1 MASTV
6 YILGAGINRNLSVTE
21 CVEGVD
27 PYNIKPPLALDF
39 FQQALLLPEVYRERD
54 YACHLEQFKALY
66 AYIMRYWKLT
76 PEDLKTRPFDLEACF
91 TLIQQQR
98 NDNQDSE
105 TDEYHRLWQ
114 VNQQLVAL
122 LSRLV
127 SEFEHRVLLEIDWS
141 AGDFT
146 TGVQDFLAFAK
157 AIYEEQ
163 AVVLTFNYDTIL
175 EAAEI

>member
-54 YACHLEQFKALY
+54 YAHHLEEFAALY
-66 AYIMRYWKLT
+66 SYITRYWKLT

-91 TLIQQQR
+91 TLILGLGLP
-98 NDNQDSE
+98 
-105 TDEYHRLWQ
+105 RLHGLFTFKPQ
-114 VNQQLVAL
+114 HL
-122 LSRLV
+122 LS
-127 SEFEHRVLLEIDWS
+127 F
-141 AGDFT
+141 
-146 TGVQDFLAFAK
+146 
-157 AIYEEQ
+157 
-163 AVVLTFNYDTIL
+163 
-175 EAAEI
+175 